1 MSKKI
6 FGIVLTTL
14 TIFSLFSFNPL
25 LGVEKKTIRVTTDP
39 RIELINVVQLM
50 TGYWPMCRFDI
61 EYMNEAYEQ
70 FGPYWEHP
78 VLRQYAMMWFM
89 HGFSQEIGR
98 ASWWERV

>member
-1 MSKKI
+1 MLKKMLGI
-6 FGIVLTTL
+6 FLLCITIICMFGSNQGIA
-14 TIFSLFSFNPL
+14 S
-25 LGVEKKTIRVTTDP
+25 EKKTIRVVTDP
-39 RIELINVVQLM
+39 RIELMNIVQLM

-89 HGFSQEIGR
+89 HGFSQ
-98 ASWWERV
+98 